1 MENIKKRN
9 SLFFHQL
16 MLIVLI
22 AGMGALIFWKLG
34 YLLGSILGA
43 VTIYAILRKPLFYLT
58 EKRKWKSWLVSLLLV
73 FATVVVLILL
83 AFLIFE
89 MVAAQIPALNG
100 EKILNELII
109 LVSKINEELGFTLI
123 SKNLI
128 MESRGMLTN
137 VASGIVNSTYNV
149 TLNLFLMIIVLY
161 FMLARARD
169 FERSILKYLPFEG
182 NSLTMIKLEV
192 KNMVYSNAVGIPV
205 IMFAQAIVAIIG
217 YWIVGL
223 DRIVFWAFLTALFGL
238 IPVIGTAAIWL
249 PLGVYLIAVGSI
261 WQGVF
266 LLVFGALIISSADNA
281 CRMILLK
288 VMANIHP
295 LIVIF
300 GVMLGIPLFGF
311 WGIIFGPL
319 LISGFL
325 LLIKIYSME
334 YRGTELHPYQAPRKR
349 KKEKG

>member
-1 MENIKKRN
+1 MDNIKKNN

-22 AGMGALIFWKLG
+22 AGVGAIIFFQLS
-34 YLLGSILGA
+34 YLLGSVLGA
-43 VTIYAILRKPLFYLT
+43 LTIYAVLRKPLFYLT
-58 EKRKWKSWLVSLLLV
+58 EKRKWKPWLGALLLV
-73 FATVVVLILL
+73 LATVVVLILL

-89 MVAAQIPALNG
+89 IVAAQIPTLSG

-109 LVSKINEELGFTLI
+109 LVSRINEELGFTLI

-137 VASGIVNSTYNV
+137 VASSVVNSTYNV

-161 FMLARARD
+161 FMLAKARE
-169 FERSILKYLPFEG
+169 FERSLLKYIPFEG

-192 KNMVYSNAVGIPV
+192 KNMIYSNAVGIPV
-205 IMFAQAIVAIIG
+205 IMLAQAIVAVIG

-238 IPVIGTAAIWL
+238 IPIVGTAAIWL
-249 PLGVYLIAVGSI
+249 PLGIYLLAIGSI

-266 LLVFGALIISSADNA
+266 LLIFGALIISSADNA
-281 CRMILLK
+281 CRMVLLK
-288 VMANIHP
+288 VMADIHP

-319 LISGFL
+319 LLSGFL

-349 KKEKG
+349 KRGEG